1 MISVL
6 TAFILYTTEA
16 SWHWWVLYGLVISI
30 NLILATLV
38 TVLKAE

>member
-6 TAFILYTTEA
+6 TAFILYTAEA
-16 SWHWWVLYGLVISI
+16 SWHWWALFGFVLSI

-38 TVLKAE
+38 TVLKAK